1 MHIAEGFL
9 PVAHCVAWYAASAP
23 FVIHGARKV
32 IEQAKVNIEY
42 MYAFTFRKND
52 KAVLVFRFN
61 DPDAAVKVLQDKGIN
76 VIGNVEL
83 Y

>member
-32 IEQAKVNIEY
+32 IEQAEHLSLTERDSLRVLDALENPP
-42 MYAFTFRKND
+42 APNARLQRAARSLPHRK
-52 KAVLVFRFN
+52 
-61 DPDAAVKVLQDKGIN
+61 
-76 VIGNVEL
+76 
-83 Y
+83 